1 MSGVVLSLLQTLSRL
16 SREVVH
22 TQSRHSSAAGI
33 IPSSKDSTLVEIL
46 SSLGD
51 DMSTEGVKTGSRL
64 GMDLVVT

>member
-16 SREVVH
+16 SREVAH

-51 DMSTEGVKTGSRL
+51 DMSTEGVKT
-64 GMDLVVT
+64 DLVGT